1 MHETD
6 TVNEIPAE
14 DEGVNAQPVAVPVF
28 EKSAPSRP
36 VIDSLKTTEISNG
49 AIPNVVAVVDSNTVG
64 AVVSSVTDEEVV
76 EDVVEP
82 GQDTDPVATL
92 TADLQRLQA
101 EYANYRKRVERDRA
115 VAHESAIGAVLTEL
129 LALLDDVDRAEQ
141 HGELTGG
148 FKAVADQ
155 LNSITSRIGLEKYG
169 TEGEAFDPQ
178 IHEALMHEESA
189 DVEVPTASKILQSGY
204 KYKER
209 ILRPARVSVTDPAGA

>member
-1 MHETD
+1 MSE
-6 TVNEIPAE
+6 E
-14 DEGVNAQPVAVPVF
+14 
-28 EKSAPSRP
+28 
-36 VIDSLKTTEISNG
+36 TTEQ
-49 AIPNVVAVVDSNTVG
+49 
-64 AVVSSVTDEEVV
+64 VV
-76 EDVVEP
+76 EEVVEP
-82 GQDTDPVATL
+82 GQEADPVATL

-115 VAHESAIGAVLTEL
+115 VAHESAVGAVLTEL
-129 LALLDDVDRAEQ
+129 LAILDDVDRADQ
-141 HGELTGG
+141 HGELSGG

>member
-1 MHETD
+1 VT
-6 TVNEIPAE
+6 TE
-14 DEGVNAQPVAVPVF
+14 DEATLQ
-28 EKSAPSRP
+28 
-36 VIDSLKTTEISNG
+36 TED
-49 AIPNVVAVVDSNTVG
+49 V
-64 AVVSSVTDEEVV
+64 
-76 EDVVEP
+76 VVEP
-82 GQDTDPVATL
+82 GQFPDPVATL

-115 VAHESAIGAVLTEL
+115 VAHESAVGAVLTEL

-169 TEGEAFDPQ
+169 TAGEAFDPQ
-178 IHEALMHEESA
+178 VHEALMHDKSA
-189 DVEVPTASKILQSGY
+189 DVLVATASKILQPGY

-209 ILRPARVSVTDPAGA
+209 ILRPARVAVTDPAAGE

>member
-1 MHETD
+1 MNTESSTQMEADDALQQPEDASVEAAPVQETD
-6 TVNEIPAE
+6 R
-14 DEGVNAQPVAVPVF
+14 VA
-28 EKSAPSRP
+28 S
-36 VIDSLKTTEISNG
+36 
-49 AIPNVVAVVDSNTVG
+49 
-64 AVVSSVTDEEVV
+64 
-76 EDVVEP
+76 
-82 GQDTDPVATL
+82 L

-141 HGELTGG
+141 HGELSGG

-155 LNSITSRIGLEKYG
+155 LNSIVSRIGLEKYG

-178 IHEALMHEESA
+178 IHEALMHDESA
-189 DVEVPTASKILQSGY
+189 DVAVPTASKILQSGY

-209 ILRPARVSVTDPAGA
+209 ILRPARVAVTDPAGA

>member
-1 MHETD
+1 MT
-6 TVNEIPAE
+6 TE
-14 DEGVNAQPVAVPVF
+14 DETLLEA
-28 EKSAPSRP
+28 
-36 VIDSLKTTEISNG
+36 TE
-49 AIPNVVAVVDSNTVG
+49 VVD
-64 AVVSSVTDEEVV
+64 A
-76 EDVVEP
+76 P
-82 GQDTDPVATL
+82 GQETDPVATL

-169 TEGEAFDPQ
+169 TAGEAFDPQ
-178 IHEALMHEESA
+178 IHEALMHDESA
-189 DVEVPTASKILQSGY
+189 EVAVATASKILQPGY

-209 ILRPARVSVTDPAGA
+209 ILRPARVAVTDPTTGA

>member
-1 MHETD
+1 VSE
-6 TVNEIPAE
+6 N
-14 DEGVNAQPVAVPVF
+14 
-28 EKSAPSRP
+28 
-36 VIDSLKTTEISNG
+36 TT
-49 AIPNVVAVVDSNTVG
+49 
-64 AVVSSVTDEEVV
+64 EEVV
-76 EDVVEP
+76 EEVVEP
-82 GQDTDPVATL
+82 GQEADPVATL

-169 TEGEAFDPQ
+169 TAGEAFDPQ
-178 IHEALMHEESA
+178 IHEALMHDESA
-189 DVEVPTASKILQSGY
+189 EVAVATATKILQPGY

-209 ILRPARVSVTDPAGA
+209 ILRPARVAVTDPAAGE